1 MLSNLDLVLLK
12 TSYKIS
18 LLTFVFWVCV
28 IPPPWSCFQNI
39 LPFCMREVWVIS
51 ACTDL
56 INATAS
62 RYSEGLVAPD
72 IEKEFYRLQGDLYSQ
87 CRTKVLV
94 FFFTSDEVT

>member
-1 MLSNLDLVLLK
+1 
-12 TSYKIS
+12 
-18 LLTFVFWVCV
+18 
-28 IPPPWSCFQNI
+28 
-39 LPFCMREVWVIS
+39 MREVWVIS

-94 FFFTSDEVT
+94 FFFTSDEVTERMRFIHNSRVSIEVTRKPLTTKL